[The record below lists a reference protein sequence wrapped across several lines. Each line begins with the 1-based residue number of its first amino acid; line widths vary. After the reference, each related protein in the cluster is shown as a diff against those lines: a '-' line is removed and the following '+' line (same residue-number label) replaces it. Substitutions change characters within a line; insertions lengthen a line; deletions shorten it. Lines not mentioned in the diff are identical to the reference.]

1 MFSRK
6 LVAILPLFLIVASC
20 TRDPKVQ
27 AQRIVDNG
35 NKFFAKGRYREAAL
49 MYRRALQKDL
59 KFGEAYYRLGLT
71 DLKLSAYGDAAHA
84 LRRAVE
90 LQPTNT
96 DAMTK
101 LSDLFLLAAF
111 SDRQHSA
118 EYIKESSDLASKLV
132 QMDPKSYDGHR
143 ILAQIALLGG
153 KPGDAVK
160 EFEIANAAK
169 PNTPEL
175 VTMYFEALTRNNQF
189 ADGEKIAWDLVAKE
203 KNYAPIYNAL
213 YVQYM
218 RQKNLEQAE
227 KILKL
232 KAENNPKKANYLIEL
247 AQHYYLTNRRA
258 DMDAMIQRL
267 NDDKAYPEGHLLA
280 GDFFFF
286 RVHELDH
293 AEDQYQAGM
302 KAFPKEKV
310 TYQKRLV
317 ELYANQ
323 TARNRDANNLLAEI
337 LKENPKDS
345 DAIAMRAALM
355 LQTGNMDQINM
366 AANDLQALVTKNP
379 KNHLLHYN
387 LARALAAKGQF
398 DAARLQLEEAV
409 KLRPDFVVAREML
422 GRLYLRKGDFA
433 KGLDTSEGIIRID
446 RNSLSA
452 HLMRSSAL
460 LGLGDKDKARE
471 ELAYITK
478 AYPQNPE
485 ARWQVGYL
493 AYQGK
498 DYKQAEQ
505 IFTDLYKTNPHD
517 GRSLAGLTEALASE
531 HRMNDAIAVAQ
542 KAVDT
547 EPQRRD
553 LRIFLANLDMRAE
566 KFDDALGIY
575 QSLLSKDPKSADL
588 LYRIAETERRKGDLN
603 GAMDNFRKCSQEM
616 PNNTDCLRMLGL
628 LMEATGKRDLA
639 KPVYE
644 QILKIHPDDPVA
656 LNNLAFAKAEE
667 GVDLDQALTMAQR
680 AVQVDPNS
688 PELKD
693 TLGWIYIK
701 KSIPDDAIRIFRDLV
716 VAQPGNPIFHYHY
729 GMALNQKG
737 DRAGAKK
744 ELEQALQL
752 KPSRDDEQ
760 KIRDLLQRIAS

>member
-1 MFSRK
+1 MPSRK
-6 LVAILPLFLIVASC
+6 LLAILPLLLIGASC
-20 TRDPKVQ
+20 SRDPKVQ

-90 LQPTNT
+90 LQPNNT
-96 DAMTK
+96 DAITK
-101 LSDLFLLAAF
+101 LGDLYLLAAF
-111 SDRQHSA
+111 SDPQHSA
-118 EYIKESSDLASKLV
+118 QYVKDTAELAAKLV
-132 QMDPKSYDGHR
+132 QQDTNSYDGHR
-143 ILAQIALLGG
+143 ILAQMALLSG
-153 KPGDAVK
+153 KPADAIK

-175 VTMYFEALTRNNQF
+175 VTMYFEALVRNQQF
-189 ADGEKIAWDLVAKE
+189 PEAEKLAWDLLE
-203 KNYAPIYNAL
+203 KQKTYAPIYNAL

-218 RQKNLEQAE
+218 RQNKPEQGE
-227 KILKL
+227 KVLKL
-232 KAENNPKKANYLIEL
+232 KVENNPKRANYVLEL
-247 AQHYYLTNRRA
+247 AQHYYLTNRRP
-258 DMDAMIQRL
+258 DMNAMIDRL
-267 NDDKAYPEGHLLA
+267 HDDKTFPEGHLLA

-286 RVHELDH
+286 RVRELDH
-293 AEDQYQAGM
+293 AQDEYEAGM
-302 KAFPKEKV
+302 KAFPKDKV
-310 TYQKRLV
+310 VYQKRLV
-317 ELYANQ
+317 ELFANQ
-323 TARNRDANNLLAEI
+323 TAKSRDANNLLASI
-337 LKENPKDS
+337 LKDNPKDS

-355 LQTGNMDQINM
+355 LQTGNLDQINM

-379 KNHLLHYN
+379 KNHLLHFN
-387 LARALAAKGQF
+387 LARAMAAKGQM

-409 KLRPDFVVAREML
+409 KLRPDFIVAREML
-422 GRLYLRKGDFA
+422 TRIYLLKGDFN
-433 KGLDTSEGIIRID
+433 KGLEASQDIIRLD
-446 RNSLSA
+446 RNNLTG

-471 ELAYITK
+471 ELEFITK
-478 AYPQNPE
+478 TYPQNPD

-505 IFTDLYKTNPHD
+505 IFGDLYKTNPHD

-531 HRMNDAIAVAQ
+531 HRMSEAIAETQ
-542 KAVDT
+542 KALDK

-553 LRIFLANLDMRAE
+553 LRLFLANLDMRAE
-566 KFDDALGIY
+566 KYDDALGIY
-575 QSLLSKDPKSADL
+575 QGLLSKEPKSADL

-603 GAMDNFRKCSQEM
+603 SAIDSFRRCSQES
-616 PNNTDCLRMLGL
+616 PNNVDCLRMLGL

-656 LNNLAFAKAEE
+656 LNNLAFAKAED
-667 GVDLDQALTMAQR
+667 GVDLDQALTMSQR
-680 AVQVDPNS
+680 AVQVAPNS
-688 PELKD
+688 AELKD
-693 TLGWIYIK
+693 TLGLIYIR

-716 VAQPGNPIFHYHY
+716 VAEPKNAIFHYHY

-737 DRAGAKK
+737 DRLGAKK

-760 KIRDLLQRIAS
+760 KIRDLLQRMAS